1 MPVKQIIL
9 LYASPENSENALQ
22 VCMKIAK
29 KERARVHVVELRHRA
44 ATPQFQY
51 PFSNDLTL
59 TQAPV
64 YEGMIIPEDPGTTNQ
79 ALKYFSQRFS
89 AAGISFTHSSDD
101 IFLDQI
107 IEQTIYADLLIAD
120 AHLNIGEYLTAPI
133 DATLQKL
140 RSRAQCPF
148 YLANDRGTE
157 IEKIVLAYDGK
168 ATSMQAIKQ
177 FTYLFP
183 DASELP
189 VAVVSILESGQE
201 SLEQEALLKRW
212 LDEHFSSA
220 TIHVLHGK
228 ITESLLEFAAAQQE
242 NILFVMGNHS
252 SDLITSLFHKSTGP
266 EVLKQIH
273 RAVFT

>member
-9 LYASPENSENALQ
+9 LYATPENSEKALQ
-22 VCMKIAK
+22 VCLKIAK
-29 KERARVHVVELRHRA
+29 KERARVHVVELRHRV

-51 PFSNDLTL
+51 PFINDLTL

-64 YEGMIIPEDPGTTNQ
+64 YEGMIDIEDPVQHNQ
-79 ALKYFSQRFS
+79 ALRYFSQRFS
-89 AAGISFTHSSDD
+89 AAGIAFTHSSDD

-107 IEQTIYADLLIAD
+107 IDHTIYADLLLAD
-120 AHLNIGEYLTAPI
+120 AHLNLGEYLTAPI

-140 RSRAQCPF
+140 RSRSHCPF
-148 YLANDRGTE
+148 YLTNDGGTE

-168 ATSMQAIKQ
+168 AASMQAIKQ

-183 DASELP
+183 DAGELP
-189 VAVVSILESGQE
+189 VAVVSILENGQE
-201 SLEQEALLKRW
+201 ALEQEQLLRRW
-212 LDEHFSSA
+212 LDQHFTTAS
-220 TIHVLHGK
+220 IHVLHGK
-228 ITESLLEFAAAQQE
+228 ITESLVEFADSQAE
-242 NILFVMGNHS
+242 NILFVMGNHT
-252 SDLITSLFHKSTGP
+252 SDLISSLFHKSTGP

>member
-1 MPVKQIIL
+1 MSVKQIIL

-22 VCMKIAK
+22 VCLKIAR
-29 KERARVHVVELRHRA
+29 KERAQVHVVELRHRA

-51 PFSNDLTL
+51 PFINDLTL
-59 TQAPV
+59 SQAPV
-64 YEGMIIPEDPGTTNQ
+64 YEGMIVPDDVATTNQ
-79 ALKYFSQRFS
+79 ALKYFTQRFS

-120 AHLNIGEYLTAPI
+120 AHLNLGEYLTAPI

-140 RSRAQCPF
+140 RAKAQCPF

-157 IEKIVLAYDGK
+157 IQKVVLAYDGK
-168 ATSMQAIKQ
+168 AASMQAIKQ

-189 VAVVSILESGQE
+189 VAVVSILEASQD
-201 SLEQEALLKRW
+201 SLEQEVLLKRW
-212 LDEHFSSA
+212 LGQHFSSA

-252 SDLITSLFHKSTGP
+252 SDLITSLFHRSTGP
-266 EVLKQIH
+266 EVIKQIH